1 MKEQVVPSGNILYL
15 VVFLMI
21 AITHIKLLKMNVSF
35 EVVFTDNSILVHVN
49 GLSKQ
54 CQEYIQESSQFM

>member
-21 AITHIKLLKMNVSF
+21 TITRIKLLKVNVSF
-35 EVVFTDNSILVHVN
+35 EVVFTDCILVHVN

-54 CQEYIQESSQFM
+54 CQEYIQESFQFM

>member
-21 AITHIKLLKMNVSF
+21 AITHIKLLKVSVSF